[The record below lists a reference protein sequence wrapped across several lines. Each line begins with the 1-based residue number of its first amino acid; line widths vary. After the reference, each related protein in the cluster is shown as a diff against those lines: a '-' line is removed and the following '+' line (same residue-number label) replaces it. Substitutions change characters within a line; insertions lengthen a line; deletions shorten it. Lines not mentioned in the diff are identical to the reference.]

1 MADRLMLIRH
11 AEKPH
16 DDELGVDAHGQPAP
30 GSLSVQGWQRAGAL
44 VRLFAPPDGLAPA
57 PHLQT
62 PQRIFAARPTPPH
75 PSTRPR
81 DTVAPLAEALGLAV
95 DERFGVDDP
104 LPPLADALHAI
115 PGAVLLC
122 WRHDELPA
130 LAQGL
135 AQGLNPDIAVPPRWP
150 DDRFDLVWVFERTAR
165 DWHFVQVP
173 QRVLAG
179 DRTRTL
185 VRRVRKA
192 ETSGSAAGATR

>member
-1 MADRLMLIRH
+1 MADCLMLIRH

-16 DDELGVDAHGQPAP
+16 GDELGVDAHGRPAP

-44 VRLFAPPDGLAPA
+44 VRLFAPPDGQPPA

-62 PQRIFAARPTPPH
+62 PRLILAARATPSH

-81 DTVAPLAEALGLAV
+81 DTVAPLAEALGLPV

-104 LPPLADALHAI
+104 LPPLADALQATS
-115 PGAVLLC
+115 GAALLC

-135 AQGLNPDIAVPPRWP
+135 AQTLRPDLVVPPRWP
-150 DDRFDLVWVFERTAR
+150 DDRFDLVWVFERSAR

-173 QRVLAG
+173 QRVLPG

-185 VRRVRKA
+185 VHRVRKA
-192 ETSGSAAGATR
+192 ETAGATR